1 MGQKVNPE
9 GLRLGIIK
17 KWKSEWYEEKD
28 YARCLHEDLRIRRFL
43 EEKFEKANISRIL
56 IERAV
61 SKIRINIFAAR
72 PGIIIG
78 RKGETIEKT
87 KQEIEKLTR
96 GSSKILLNVQEVE
109 QPELDSRLVA
119 KRIASQLEKK
129 MGVKKMM
136 RQTISRIMELG
147 AEGVKIA
154 CQGRINGAE
163 IARKEWMKE
172 GRVPLH
178 TIRADIDYGT
188 VTAHTTYG
196 CIGVKVW
203 ICKGDTFPALKGE
216 FANETT
222 TEKNKV

>member
-43 EEKFEKANISRIL
+43 EERFKKADISRIL
-56 IERAV
+56 IERAA
-61 SKIRINIFAAR
+61 SKIQINIFAAR
-72 PGIIIG
+72 PGIVIG
-78 RKGETIEKT
+78 KKGETIEKT
-87 KQEIEKLTR
+87 KQEIEKLA
-96 GSSKILLNVQEVE
+96 GGGSKILLNVQEVG
-109 QPELDSRLVA
+109 QSELDSRLVA

-129 MGVKKMM
+129 IGAKKVM
-136 RQTISRIMELG
+136 RRAISRIIELG
-147 AEGVKIA
+147 AEGIRIT

-188 VTAHTTYG
+188 ATAHTTYG

-203 ICKGDTFPALKGE
+203 ICKGDTFSEVKGE
-216 FANETT
+216 FANESS
-222 TEKNKV
+222 TEENKV